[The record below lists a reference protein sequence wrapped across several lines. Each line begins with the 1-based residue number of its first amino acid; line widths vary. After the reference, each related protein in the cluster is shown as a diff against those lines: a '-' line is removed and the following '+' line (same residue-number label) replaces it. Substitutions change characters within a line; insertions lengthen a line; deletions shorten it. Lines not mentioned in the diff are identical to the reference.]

1 MTESRSAK
9 LQRAFRERMRRQG
22 LVSKLVY
29 IRPEHSGL
37 LSRIERALRQP
48 QHAQVL
54 IKDNDKG
61 DSRNMSTRKWTTP
74 SLFEALKSSEL
85 VYGGQASIELIE
97 GVESAINLT
106 MHEYGDLPIQIT
118 ASGEQLF
125 CATTMW
131 EASKVKDPA
140 AFNELLL
147 LVNPVN
153 PLSNFGLTQLP
164 DGRKVYVVFGELS
177 TASDLGCVIEEVDM
191 LVRNA
196 LEAAEGFA
204 DQLIQ

>member
-9 LQRAFRERMRRQG
+9 LQRAFRERMRSQG

-37 LSRIERALRQP
+37 LSRVERALRRP
-48 QHAQVL
+48 GAQIL
-54 IKDNDKG
+54 ITGNNEG
-61 DSRNMSTRKWTTP
+61 DSPSMTTSKWTTP
-74 SLFEALKSSEL
+74 SLCEALNSSEL
-85 VYGGQASIELIE
+85 ISSGQASVELIE
-97 GVESAINLT
+97 GVEPAINLI

-118 ASGEQLF
+118 ASGEQLY
-125 CATTMW
+125 CATAMW

-164 DGRKVYVVFGELS
+164 DGCKVYVVFGELS
-177 TASDLGCVIEEVDM
+177 TGSDLGCVVEEVDM
-191 LVRNA
+191 LARNA
-196 LEAAEGFA
+196 LDAAESFA